1 VRARAASA
9 GEVFEASRQLIA
21 PTSDSPAILVCLC
34 AYLCHALM
42 HREGLE
48 HELGATFVR
57 TVLLEL
63 LRSRHQPLAE
73 RVACDLFRKCALD
86 IQSCRL
92 PLAALSCK
100 LLRSLAGPPRDGADP
115 AQTKVLTPNIADN
128 GDGIVSGAASSA
140 PDSDA
145 HTHLRVS
152 CSGAVTCVREL
163 VEVLA
168 CDNASRVH
176 TSTDWADRAGAATPE
191 GGGAGGT
198 WEELLDGAL
207 LVVHHGRDSEAV
219 RCVISCLLP
228 SFVPG
233 GGGGTSKA
241 LIKTFRWLLSPA
253 APLVPSTSIKSL
265 GAESMGAGSVKSQ
278 RHAASKAQ
286 ASAAVQRAAGWQ
298 LIDRLPEPLY
308 TNVGSPSLYMLT
320 LYSKYTRA
328 LIFQTCFVP
337 QVGN

>member
-1 VRARAASA
+1 VRVRAASA

-42 HREGLE
+42 NGEGLQ

-100 LLRSLAGPPRDGADP
+100 LLRSLAGPPRDDADP
-115 AQTKVLTPNIADN
+115 AQPKVLTPNNADN
-128 GDGIVSGAASSA
+128 GDGTVSGAA
-140 PDSDA
+140 DA
-145 HTHLRVS
+145 QLRVS
-152 CSGAVTCVREL
+152 CLGAVTCVREL

-168 CDNASRVH
+168 RDNASGVH
-176 TSTDWADRAGAATPE
+176 TSTDWAAGARAATPE

-198 WEELLDGAL
+198 WEQWHQGGGAAGAWEELFDGAL

-233 GGGGTSKA
+233 AGGGTSKA
-241 LIKTFRWLLSPA
+241 LIKTFRWLLSP
-253 APLVPSTSIKSL
+253 PLSTTSATSL
-265 GAESMGAGSVKSQ
+265 GAESMGAGSVKSLRQ
-278 RHAASKAQ
+278 AASKAQ

-298 LIDRLPEPLY
+298 LIAAHQQHIR
-308 TNVGSPSLYMLT
+308 
-320 LYSKYTRA
+320 
-328 LIFQTCFVP
+328 
-337 QVGN
+337 

>member
-1 VRARAASA
+1 MRAASA
-9 GEVFEASRQLIA
+9 GEVFKASRQLIA
-21 PTSDSPAILVCLC
+21 PTSDSPAILACLC

-48 HELGATFVR
+48 NELGATFVR

-73 RVACDLFRKCALD
+73 RVACDLFRKCAQN

-100 LLRSLAGPPRDGADP
+100 LLHSLAGPPRDDADP
-115 AQTKVLTPNIADN
+115 AQPKVLTPNIADN
-128 GDGIVSGAASSA
+128 GDGTVSGTASQA
-140 PDSDA
+140 PDSD
-145 HTHLRVS
+145 THAPLRVS
-152 CSGAVTCVREL
+152 CLGAVTCVREL

-168 CDNASRVH
+168 GDNASRVH

-191 GGGAGGT
+191 GGGAGRTWEEWQQGGGAAGA

-207 LVVHHGRDSEAV
+207 QVVHHGRDSEAV

-233 GGGGTSKA
+233 AGDGTSKA
-241 LIKTFRWLLSPA
+241 LIKTVRGLLSPP
-253 APLVPSTSIKSL
+253 APLVPSTSVKLL

-286 ASAAVQRAAGWQ
+286 ASAAVQRAAGLQ
-298 LIDRLPEPLY
+298 LIARLPEPLY
-308 TNVGSPSLYMLT
+308 TNV
-320 LYSKYTRA
+320 
-328 LIFQTCFVP
+328 I
-337 QVGN
+337 